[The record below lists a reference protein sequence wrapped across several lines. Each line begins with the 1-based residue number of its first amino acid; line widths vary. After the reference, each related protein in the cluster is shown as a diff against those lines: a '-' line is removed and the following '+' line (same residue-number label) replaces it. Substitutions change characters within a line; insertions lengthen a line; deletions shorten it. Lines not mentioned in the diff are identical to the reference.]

1 MTNKLIRELP
11 PFTPQLIDFRHEEF
25 HRQSLQLL
33 KFPITHDQAA
43 LDIAPFQIDPPLA
56 PPDPP
61 LPLLPHV
68 WYPKPVQE
76 VRDWVLGQLMPSR
89 PQLFAGKVRL
99 SQANELMR
107 PLLAGEGPVQV
118 RAEIGMGKT
127 TLLQYIATNERAIR
141 RYRRV
146 WWLDDPNH
154 FVQTLAL
161 VLDIP
166 QALTIASQEE
176 QIALFR
182 DALDD
187 NTLLV
192 LDNLTLEEA
201 EFYKTLSPHILM
213 GVEIQREDMADDDT
227 LPDPDG
233 VITLRA
239 LPHTD
244 ALELLAQMCGIM
256 DSKQVRGQMR
266 NWLGHIVKLLGGHPL
281 AMSITAA
288 LFREDGLPME
298 QLVDLLDARMT
309 PENPKPNLAID
320 LSYDA
325 LPKDYQNILQALG
338 ALPPTGACLDA
349 ILNAANIR
357 NELMG
362 YRGLAFLARRGFI
375 QRDERP
381 GERYLAHPLIWN
393 RLATHDLHAKDS
405 DIGERVRR
413 WTMTIARRHS
423 ETAEMIYRYQNE
435 LVYTLS
441 QANKHRLDDVTHK
454 MNMTLGSY
462 FREYAPQ
469 YLAEDMPTPRL
480 MGKRADVARLM
491 RDALDLVKAEDLEKA
506 EDAINE
512 AQELAEKYSSAHE
525 IAEVFALSAL
535 IADQKGLHRKAAKQ
549 LEHAAKLAFELDNED
564 SLHILRIGLAM
575 LYRKQDRFNDALGV
589 LDDEPDTFAERAR
602 IYRASEQWDLMMTA
616 LDQAGNLS
624 AKERAESYLLAGL
637 YAEALEAISNQQ
649 DSTTA
654 FLRAKIYHLQDDLE
668 NAIRGYQITIDA
680 LSAEHPAALEAR
692 LAIGTAFATQHK
704 FKEAEVEFETV
715 LDTQKQKENADY
727 YIYGKAL
734 SLLAALNLIDQNP
747 NEAIRQA
754 EAAIK
759 TLEKETNRPTAR
771 IQADA
776 YRVMARAQWRLNR
789 PKKALSA
796 YLSEVDQA
804 QGALPRDEYR
814 IGVALHHLAD
824 AYSAT
829 DEFERAIG
837 NYRRALTHKNAE
849 AHFESYFMT
858 VVALHHALHEAER
871 YEDALE
877 ASKLA
882 LQHLDKHPPA
892 DLQYL
897 GYLICR
903 HALAYFDMGKFYE
916 FETTLGRWLSVLAG
930 RSDAIKDTER
940 PQLGLLTINLVVRS
954 LLASQRADEALPFAE
969 QALAI
974 AEQHYASTEYAW
986 SSRRD
991 LAETHWQLHQWQFC
1005 IDTYA
1010 PLFQDGIQIDD
1021 YTYAFAQEQT
1031 AYAFM
1036 ELEDLNSAI
1045 THYHLA
1051 IERQPDEQYR
1061 ALIFE
1066 QIAQIH
1072 LDRRETERAIEV
1084 TQQAADII
1092 NPETHTGD
1100 AARIHTHLAQ
1110 LYSGS
1115 NQYAEA
1121 VKVYESALSML
1132 RELPDVDVVHMAR
1145 VYQSLGESNEA
1156 QGQYP
1161 QASLAYRN
1169 ALDTLESS
1177 ATPAY
1182 EDHRLILIK
1191 LADVKIAM
1199 EQFEEATVLYQ
1210 QARDETEHYG
1220 TELELGAVT
1229 AKLADLLRDAQNYDE
1244 AIYYYEQ
1251 ALEYQPAGTVPRER
1265 AQTLRGYGR
1274 TLAITEQFED
1284 ARLAWNQALSITT
1297 DAPPLE
1303 IALTHRAIG
1312 QAYRAQSLWT
1322 EAEEAFIEALKHHEA
1337 KTEGSAETLRL
1348 YAHTLLE
1355 AKRSEEAITSLRQ
1368 ALDIE
1373 EGLPKQINI
1382 RIVKTLDLLAY
1393 AQEHS
1398 GDITSAVT
1406 SYHKA
1411 IVYID
1416 RTHQPIQIAN
1426 RLRTLGRLYTI
1437 MERWSD
1443 AHKAL
1448 EDALEIEFA
1457 YQPRSDVRIAQNLE
1471 MIAVAYRREGH
1482 LEKAADAYKRM
1493 ASYSNLTKTAEA
1505 ELKATETELDRQ
1517 QATLETAHASLSV
1530 LERTQADVRDI
1541 ANVYALIAQT
1551 QANLSNMNASNDAI
1565 DSLLTALENHA
1576 HLLSVVD
1583 ERREYRAIAHVFEAS
1598 QAASQ
1603 GDLAS
1608 ARAHFQMALPD
1619 TSSPALGWVIERG
1632 LESVQE

>member
-1 MTNKLIRELP
+1 MTNKLIQELP

-25 HRQSLQLL
+25 HRHSLQLL
-33 KFPITHDQAA
+33 KFPIIHDEAA
-43 LDIAPFQIDPPLA
+43 LDMAPFQIDPPVA
-56 PPDPP
+56 PPDPL

-76 VRDWVLGQLMPSR
+76 VRDWVLGQLMASR
-89 PQLFAGKVRL
+89 PALFAGKVRL

-107 PLLAGEGPVQV
+107 PLLASEGPVQV
-118 RAEIGMGKT
+118 RGAIGMGKT
-127 TLLQYIATNERAIR
+127 TLLQHMATHERTTR

-146 WWLDDPNH
+146 WWIDDPIH
-154 FVQTLAL
+154 LVQTLAL
-161 VLDIP
+161 ALNVP
-166 QALTIASQEE
+166 QALTIASQEDRLE
-176 QIALFR
+176 LFR
-182 DALDD
+182 QAIDD

-192 LDNLTLEEA
+192 LDNLTAEEA
-201 EFYKTLSPHILM
+201 EFYKVLSPHIIF
-213 GVEIQREDMADDDT
+213 GVEMAAEE
-227 LPDPDG
+227 LAEEEPMPDPDG
-233 VITLRA
+233 VATLRT
-239 LPHTD
+239 LPRTD
-244 ALELLAQMCGIM
+244 ALEILALHCGIT
-256 DSKQVRGQMR
+256 DSKQMRGQMR
-266 NWLGHIVKLLGGHPL
+266 AWLTHIVQLLDGHPL
-281 AMSITAA
+281 AMRITAA

-309 PENPKPNLAID
+309 TDKPKPKLAID

-325 LPKDYQNILQALG
+325 LPSDYQGLLQALG
-338 ALPPTGACLDA
+338 ALPATGACLDA
-349 ILNAANIR
+349 ILSTANIR

-362 YRGLAFLARRGFI
+362 YRGLAFLARRGFV

-381 GERYLAHPLIWN
+381 GGRYQAHPLIWE
-393 RLATHDLHAKDS
+393 RLATHDLHAQDS
-405 DIGERVRR
+405 EIGERVRR
-413 WTMTIARRHS
+413 WAMTVARRHS
-423 ETAEMIYRYQNE
+423 ETAEMVYRYQNE
-435 LVYTLS
+435 LVYVLI
-441 QANKHRLDDVTHK
+441 QAQKHRMDDVVHK

-469 YLAEDMPTPRL
+469 YLGVDMPTPRL

-491 RDALDLVKAEDLEKA
+491 RDALDLVKAGDLEKA

-512 AQELAEKYSSAHE
+512 AQQLTEKYSSDHE
-525 IAEVFALSAL
+525 IAEVFSVSAL
-535 IADQKGLHRKAAKQ
+535 IADQKGLYRKASKQ
-549 LEHAAKLAFELDNED
+549 LEHAAKLAFELDNKE

-575 LYRKQDRFNDALGV
+575 LYRKQDRYNDALGV

-602 IYRASEQWDLMMTA
+602 IYRASQQWDLMMAA

-624 AKERAESYLLAGL
+624 AKERAESYVLAGL
-637 YAEALEAISNQQ
+637 YAEALAAIANQQ
-649 DSTTA
+649 DSSTTY
-654 FLRAKIYHLQDDLE
+654 LRAKIYHLQDDLE
-668 NAIRGYQITIDA
+668 NAIRGYQLAIDA
-680 LSAEHPAALEAR
+680 LSNEHPSALEAR
-692 LAIGTAFATQHK
+692 LAIGTAYATQLK
-704 FKEAEVEFETV
+704 FKEAETEFDTV
-715 LDTQKQKENADY
+715 LEIQKQKDDPDY
-727 YIYGKAL
+727 YLYGKAL
-734 SLLAALNLIDQNP
+734 SLLAALNLINQNP

-759 TLEKETNRPTAR
+759 ALEKDTKRPTAR

-776 YRVMARAQWRLNR
+776 YRVMARAQWRLGR
-789 PKKALSA
+789 HKKALSA
-796 YLSEVDQA
+796 YLNEVDQA
-804 QGALPRDEYR
+804 QSAVPRDEYG

-837 NYRRALTHKNAE
+837 NYRRALTHKDE
-849 AHFESYFMT
+849 DSHFESYFMT
-858 VVALHHALHEAER
+858 VVALHHALYEAER

-877 ASKLA
+877 VSKMA
-882 LQHLDKHPPA
+882 LQHLDKRPPA

-903 HALAYFDMGKFYE
+903 HALAYFSMDRPYE
-916 FETTLGRWLSVLAG
+916 YETTLGRWMSVLAG
-930 RSDAIKDTER
+930 RSDALRDNDR
-940 PQLGLLTINLVVRS
+940 PQMNLLAVNLAVRS
-954 LLASQRADEALPFAE
+954 LLASHRADEALPLAE

-974 AEQHYASTEYAW
+974 AEHHYASTEYAW
-986 SSRRD
+986 SARRD
-991 LAETHWQLHQWQFC
+991 LAEAYWQLHQWQTC

-1010 PLFQDGIQIDD
+1010 PLFYEGVQVDD

-1031 AYAFM
+1031 AYAYM
-1036 ELEDLNSAI
+1036 ELLEYDQAI
-1045 THYHLA
+1045 EHYHLA
-1051 IERQPDEQYR
+1051 IARQPDEQYR
-1061 ALIFE
+1061 ALLLE

-1084 TQQAADII
+1084 IQQAADII
-1092 NPETHTGD
+1092 NPQTHTGD

-1110 LYSGS
+1110 LYAGS
-1115 NQYAEA
+1115 NQYSEA
-1121 VKVYESALSML
+1121 VNVYEAALSML
-1132 RELPDVDVVHMAR
+1132 RELPDIEAVHMAR

-1161 QASLAYRN
+1161 QAALAYRN
-1169 ALDTLESS
+1169 ALDTLE
-1177 ATPAY
+1177 AAHTPAY
-1182 EDHRLILIK
+1182 EDHRLILLK
-1191 LADVKIAM
+1191 LADVKIAL

-1229 AKLADLLRDAQNYDE
+1229 AKLADLLRDAQNYEE
-1244 AIYYYEQ
+1244 ALYYYEQ
-1251 ALEYQPAGTVPRER
+1251 ALEYQPASTVPRER

-1322 EAEEAFIEALKHHEA
+1322 EAEEAFVEALKHHQP
-1337 KTEGSAETLRL
+1337 KTEEIAETLRL
-1348 YAHTLLE
+1348 YAHTLIE
-1355 AKRSEEAITSLRQ
+1355 AKRHDEAITSLRQ

-1393 AQEHS
+1393 AQEHN

-1411 IVYID
+1411 IVYMD

-1437 MERWSD
+1437 LERWSD

-1457 YQPRSDVRIAQNLE
+1457 HQPRSDARISQNLE
-1471 MIAVAYRREGH
+1471 MIAVAYRREGQ

-1493 ASYSNLTKTAEA
+1493 ASYANLTKTAEA
-1505 ELKATETELDRQ
+1505 DLKATVGELERQ

-1530 LERTQADVRDI
+1530 LERTQADVLDI
-1541 ANVYALIAQT
+1541 VNVYALIAQT

-1576 HLLSVVD
+1576 HLLKVVD
-1583 ERREYRAIAHVFEAS
+1583 ERRDYRALAYIFEAS

-1619 TSSPALGWVIERG
+1619 TNNPALRWVVERG
-1632 LESVQE
+1632 LESVQG